1 MTEPAQTTASEDD
14 HRDLPQHLRQI
25 ANEIDEGA
33 ENPPCSEAELV
44 RLAADEIERLRSHI
58 ASLDYIP
65 LRYRDRP
72 PGFVEARRKICDTP
86 HVCFEFGDQAPVC
99 GPCDTAAIKSIYQE
113 RQP

>member
-1 MTEPAQTTASEDD
+1 MFRLSVFVAPPIISRPAAVIGCATVLKA
-14 HRDLPQHLRQI
+14 
-25 ANEIDEGA
+25 
-33 ENPPCSEAELV
+33 
-44 RLAADEIERLRSHI
+44 AADEIERLRSHI

-86 HVCFEFGDQAPVC
+86 HLCFEFGDHAPVC
-99 GPCDTAAIKSIYQE
+99 GPCDTAAVKAIYQE